1 MVILKPKQDVVR
13 FRFGSLHEPVYIEV
27 ARFFE
32 ADFLDAVGQLE
43 PLTLLKI
50 LDLLKH
56 EGQVGG
62 VGRLDPLGRSFDKV
76 EVAPGA
82 VAQGTHQFVVIMQI
96 EVARATLQR
105 NHLVQG
111 VGQLHI
117 GQRKAPSTE
126 LPRLPSD
133 RLAEPLGPW

>member
-13 FRFGSLHEPVYIEV
+13 FRFGSLHEQVYIEV

-62 VGRLDPLGRSFDKV
+62 VGRLDPLGR
-76 EVAPGA
+76 
-82 VAQGTHQFVVIMQI
+82 
-96 EVARATLQR
+96 
-105 NHLVQG
+105 
-111 VGQLHI
+111 
-117 GQRKAPSTE
+117 
-126 LPRLPSD
+126 
-133 RLAEPLGPW
+133 